1 MKISQKK
8 RERIVIQTS
17 MIGIAT
23 NLFLSLKQKNREY
36 LKYHP

>member
-8 RERIVIQTS
+8 RERIVIKTS

-23 NLFLSLKQKNREY
+23 NLFLSFF
-36 LKYHP
+36 